1 MTIRPATVADVPAI
15 CELVNHYAEQGLMLH
30 RSRESVYDCLRE
42 FHVGVQEGQVLGCAA
57 LDIFWADLA
66 EIRSLAVAEAAR
78 GTGLG
83 KSLVQACLDDARRLG
98 ISRVCA
104 MTYEID
110 FFRRLGFG
118 EVELKSLPEK
128 LWRECLEWYN
138 QGHRHET
145 AMLIEVGH
153 E

>member
-15 CELVNHYAEQGLMLH
+15 CELVNHYAEQGMMLH

-42 FHVGVQEGQVLGCAA
+42 FLVGEQDGRVLGCAA
-57 LDIFWADLA
+57 LDIFWGDLA
-66 EIRSLAVAEAAR
+66 EIRSLAVAEQAR

-83 KSLVQACLDDARRLG
+83 KALVQACLDDARRLG
-98 ISRVCA
+98 IARVCA
-104 MTYEID
+104 MTYETD
-110 FFRRLGFG
+110 FFVRLGFG
-118 EVELKSLPEK
+118 EVELKTLPEK
-128 LWRECLEWYN
+128 LWRECLEWYS